1 MILAHDPPKY
11 NSNPIRIAIGPDS
24 VEVVD
29 LRLVDQYHLRAV
41 ATVRIGHIVIPNVR
55 VLHRRGRYGRMCVQ
69 MPQHYHGPGLWTP
82 AVELGTP
89 ALKAAINDA
98 VLEAWKM
105 ATAFRGAADV

>member
-11 NSNPIRIAIGPDS
+11 NPDRLAKEPEP

-41 ATVRIGHIVIPNVR
+41 ATVRIGRIVIPNVCILR
-55 VLHRRGRYGRMCVQ
+55 RRGRYGRMCVQ

-89 ALKAAINDA
+89 ALKAAVNDCVIEAYKAA
-98 VLEAWKM
+98 VIVGGLAK
-105 ATAFRGAADV
+105 

>member
-11 NSNPIRIAIGPDS
+11 NPDRLAKEPEP

-41 ATVRIGHIVIPNVR
+41 ATVRIGRIVIPNVCILR
-55 VLHRRGRYGRMCVQ
+55 RRGRYGRMCVQ

-82 AVELGTP
+82 AVELGT
-89 ALKAAINDA
+89 ASLKAMVNDA
-98 VLEAWKM
+98 VLERFKDAS
-105 ATAFRGAADV
+105 TCRGLAK